1 MFLNDNIR
9 RMQFK
14 IDTKEKI
21 VIFRLEEAGLDAKM
35 AADFEKTVLATPN
48 LETSNL
54 ILDLHSLQSA
64 APEALEAIFTV
75 YQHRYDH
82 GLSAAV
88 SGLNKVLTA
97 QLSEQHPEML
107 NIVPTESEAIDM
119 VMMEDF
125 ERELDSE
132 MNND

>member
-1 MFLNDNIR
+1 MFVIDNIR

-21 VIFRLEEAGLDAKM
+21 LIFRLEEAALDAKM
-35 AADFEKTVLATPN
+35 AADFEKEVLGVPELTGLN
-48 LETSNL
+48 LV
-54 ILDLHSLQSA
+54 LDLHSLQSA
-64 APEALEAIFTV
+64 DARALEAIFTV

-88 SGLNKVLTA
+88 TGLNKVLTA
-97 QLSEQHPEML
+97 ELSELHPEML

-119 VMMEDF
+119 VMMEDL
-125 ERELDSE
+125 ERELDLGDE
-132 MNND
+132 

>member
-21 VIFRLEEAGLDAKM
+21 LIFRLEEAGLDAKM
-35 AADFEKTVLATPN
+35 AADFENTVLAAPG
-48 LETSNL
+48 LEGSNL

-64 APEALEAIFTV
+64 DPEALKAIFTV
-75 YQHRYDH
+75 YQQRYNQ

-88 SGLNKVLTA
+88 AGLNKVLTA
-97 QLSEQHPEML
+97 QLSDQYPEML

-125 ERELDSE
+125 ERELDLGDE
-132 MNND
+132 L

>member
-35 AADFEKTVLATPN
+35 AAAFEKEVLGAPGLEGLN
-48 LETSNL
+48 LV
-54 ILDLHSLQSA
+54 LDLRSLQSA
-64 APEALEAIFTV
+64 SPEGAKAIFTV
-75 YQHRYDH
+75 YEDRYRN

-88 SGLNKVLTA
+88 AGLNKALTA
-97 QLSEQHPEML
+97 QLSEQYPDML

-119 VMMEDF
+119 VMMEDL
-125 ERELDSE
+125 ERELQLGD
-132 MNND
+132 D